1 MSKLKMEFYNAAS
14 GVQFEVQWRN
24 EKEYRSVEAFLKQ
37 LLGQDTPSTL
47 RPDQTPFYYFET
59 VQQRDAFFA
68 FQRELRGKKQSV

>member
-1 MSKLKMEFYNAAS
+1 
-14 GVQFEVQWRN
+14 V
-24 EKEYRSVEAFLKQ
+24 
-37 LLGQDTPSTL
+37 LGQDTPSTL